1 MCVLHILI
9 YRAKIQAVKRYPEH
23 IVSTLRTA
31 NLLGALAGEV
41 SNRLERLLKHHPN
54 QTDSAAAALNTIA
67 LYEGCSNTQ
76 LSRTLRLSHPA
87 TVRLVDKLE
96 AEGAVERRDADD
108 KRAVALYL
116 TRRGRARAKD
126 LLVSRCEA
134 LRDIVNPLSIRERE
148 QLSRLLE
155 KLLRPL
161 VTIPQDG
168 DYICRLCDS
177 VACPPNNCPVHQA
190 AVTLAA
196 E

>member
-1 MCVLHILI
+1 
-9 YRAKIQAVKRYPEH
+9 
-23 IVSTLRTA
+23 VSTLRTA

-41 SNRLERLLKHHPN
+41 TDRLERLIKLHPN
-54 QTDSAAAALNTIA
+54 QTDSAAAALNVIA
-67 LYEGCSNTQ
+67 LYEGCSNAQ

-87 TVRLVDKLE
+87 TVRLLDKLE
-96 AEGAVERRDADD
+96 AEGAVERRGTDD

-116 TRRGRARAKD
+116 TKKGRARSKVT
-126 LLVSRCEA
+126 LISRCEA
-134 LRDIVNPLSIRERE
+134 LRDIVGPLSIRERD
-148 QLSRLLE
+148 QLSKLLE

-177 VACPPNNCPVHQA
+177 IACPPDDCPVHQA

-196 E
+196 Q

>member
-9 YRAKIQAVKRYPEH
+9 YRATIQAVKRYPEL

-41 SNRLERLLKHHPN
+41 TDRLERLLKHHPN

-67 LYEGCSNTQ
+67 LYEGCSNMQ

-87 TVRLVDKLE
+87 TVRLLDKLE
-96 AEGAVERRDADD
+96 AEGSVERRGAED

-126 LLVSRCEA
+126 ILVSRFEA
-134 LRDIVNPLSIRERE
+134 LRDIVGPLTSRERE
-148 QLSRLLE
+148 QLGKLLE

-161 VTIPQDG
+161 VKIPQDG

-177 VACPPNNCPVHQA
+177 VACPPDNCPVHQA
-190 AVTLAA
+190 SVTLAA
-196 E
+196 Q